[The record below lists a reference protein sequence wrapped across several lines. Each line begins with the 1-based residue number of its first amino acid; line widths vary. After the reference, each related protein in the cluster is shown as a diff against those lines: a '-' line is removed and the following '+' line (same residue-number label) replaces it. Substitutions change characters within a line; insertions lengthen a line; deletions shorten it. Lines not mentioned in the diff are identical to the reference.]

1 MSALG
6 LVILGL
12 LTAVPPASGQQG
24 STGLGQPGVGIGAAV
39 LGAGS
44 PGVEGVAFWP
54 VSSPLAPTLWRGSR
68 DGLSQRN
75 LQRQTQAS
83 VCDLFPTS
91 EKWGQQGKYWI

>member
-44 PGVEGVAFWP
+44 PGVEGVAF
-54 VSSPLAPTLWRGSR
+54 
-68 DGLSQRN
+68 
-75 LQRQTQAS
+75 
-83 VCDLFPTS
+83 
-91 EKWGQQGKYWI
+91 